1 MKTTA
6 KIGITECLKNELLH
20 PYPVMSEKKGEI
32 VAQFKY
38 TVAVRNEGP
47 LIIAGVPLDLTKF
60 KSDLQI
66 EDAAINERLKVSNDE
81 FLPNSKKT
89 IKVEKKKDNKA
100 KKQKKKE
107 NKEKRKEEL
116 KKKMEAENQ

>member
-1 MKTTA
+1 M
-6 KIGITECLKNELLH
+6 GLTECLKNELLH
-20 PYPVMSEKKGEI
+20 PYPVMTEKKGEF

-38 TVAVRNEGP
+38 TIAVRNEGP
-47 LIIAGVPLDLTKF
+47 LIISGVPLDLSKF
-60 KSDLQI
+60 ESDLKI
-66 EDAAINERLKVSNDE
+66 EDANIVEKLKLSNDE
-81 FLPNSKKT
+81 FLPSSKKS

-116 KKKMEAENQ
+116 KKKMEGEQK

>member
-1 MKTTA
+1 M
-6 KIGITECLKNELLH
+6 GLTECLKNELLH
-20 PYPVMSEKKGEI
+20 PYPVMTEKKGEI

-47 LIIAGVPLDLTKF
+47 LIIAGVPLDLSRF
-60 KSDLQI
+60 KSDFQI
-66 EDAAINERLKVSNDE
+66 EDQAINEKLKISTDE
-81 FLPNSKKT
+81 FLPNSKRT
-89 IKVEKKKDNKA
+89 VKVEKKKDNKA

-116 KKKMEAENQ
+116 KKQKESEK

>member
-1 MKTTA
+1 M
-6 KIGITECLKNELLH
+6 GLTECLKHELLH
-20 PYPVMSEKKGEI
+20 PYPVMTEKKGEF

-47 LIIAGVPLDLTKF
+47 IIIAGLPLDLTKF
-60 KSDLQI
+60 QSDLKI
-66 EDAAINERLKVSNDE
+66 EDAEVNEKLKVSTDE

-89 IKVEKKKDNKA
+89 VKVAKKKDNKA

-116 KKKMEAENQ
+116 KKKMEAEQK